1 VLPVAGVAL
10 SVAAGLAPGFVS
22 IVVDDGNAWHVVRK
36 PAFGFDYA
44 YVRLDALRAAADD
57 DPFARS
63 ILDRAGLLGDP
74 R

>member
-1 VLPVAGVAL
+1 
-10 SVAAGLAPGFVS
+10 VS

-44 YVRLDALRAAADD
+44 YVRLDALRTAADD

>member
-1 VLPVAGVAL
+1 
-10 SVAAGLAPGFVS
+10 VS